1 MAVPPVSFRPT
12 AHRRP
17 LALGADHRP
26 SPLRISS
33 LGPRLWPLARPA
45 HCLASQRPLTTDQ
58 LAAEQLAA
66 EQLAAGRLRRLRR
79 FALEGLATAMAT
91 GFLTSLA
98 LAHPAVLRDAPI
110 TTLERIATPLL
121 GAGGSATPLGDC
133 P

>member
-45 HCLASQRPLTTDQ
+45 HCLASQRPLTTD
-58 LAAEQLAA
+58 QLAA

>member
-45 HCLASQRPLTTDQ
+45 HCLASQRLLTTDQ

-66 EQLAAGRLRRLRR
+66 GRLRRLRRLRR